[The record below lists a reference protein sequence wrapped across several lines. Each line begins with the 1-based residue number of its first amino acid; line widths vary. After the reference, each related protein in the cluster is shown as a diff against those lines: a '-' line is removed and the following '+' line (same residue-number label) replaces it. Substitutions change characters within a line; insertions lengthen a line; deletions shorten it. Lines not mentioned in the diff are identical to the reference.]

1 MKNRHLHGIHVFR
14 AVYAAVPFF
23 PPCLRRGGGLVFPAP
38 WQVPDGTISWMC
50 VLGALPFAVM
60 GSRIL
65 QRFTCPEE
73 TDRAYK
79 VRFEIKETPCGILLC
94 PEGRAKLRKHPAG
107 IPLCP
112 RCRASN

>member
-1 MKNRHLHGIHVFR
+1 
-14 AVYAAVPFF
+14 
-23 PPCLRRGGGLVFPAP
+23 
-38 WQVPDGTISWMC
+38 MC